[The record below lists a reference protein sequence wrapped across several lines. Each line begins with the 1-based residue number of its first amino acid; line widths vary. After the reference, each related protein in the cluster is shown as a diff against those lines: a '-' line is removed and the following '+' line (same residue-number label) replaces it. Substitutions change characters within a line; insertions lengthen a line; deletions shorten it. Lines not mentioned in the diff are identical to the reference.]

1 MRLLIDTNQYPN
13 DAVSILRAG
22 ELKANG
28 VWSLPGNSPGLSA
41 EDTKRIIAGIG
52 SGVVVVEEG
61 GIDVHQ
67 LLEDPNWTGVSP
79 ANINTQR
86 VLTRNAGYNPSRA
99 MVYYEFSG
107 PGVRQTCL
115 TPHELSRAYILEG
128 KTPLLALTREWN
140 RSQSARVKDA
150 LSLPRNVVV
159 GVCFEIE
166 ANVPLIKAQRI
177 IAGIR
182 YVRSVNRE
190 VWVLLAPK
198 LPSLRFEQ
206 DVEETILY
214 LRRNLTTEIWDALNI
229 VLAVYTV
236 EDKGTSFFGETNSML
251 AAVKVA
257 RGYR

>member
-28 VWSLPGNSPGLSA
+28 VWSLPGNSPGLTA

-52 SGVVVVEEG
+52 SGVVVTEEG

-67 LLEDPNWTGVSP
+67 LLEDPNWTGGP
-79 ANINTQR
+79 ANINGQR
-86 VLTRNAGYNPSRA
+86 TLTRSAGYNPSRA
-99 MVYYEFSG
+99 MVYYEFG
-107 PGVRQTCL
+107 APGIRQTCL
-115 TPHELSRAYILEG
+115 TPHELSRAYILED
-128 KTPLLALTREWN
+128 KTPLLALTRDWS
-140 RSQSARVKDA
+140 RGQRARVKDA
-150 LSLPRNVVV
+150 LSLPRNIVV

-166 ANVPLIKAQRI
+166 ANVPLIKAQGI
-177 IAGIR
+177 VAGIR
-182 YVRSVNRE
+182 YVRSVGRE
-190 VWVLLAPK
+190 AWVLMAPR
-198 LPSLRFEQ
+198 LPSVEYEA
-206 DVEETILY
+206 DVDKTLFY
-214 LRRNLTTEIWDALNI
+214 LKRNLSAEIWEDLNV

-236 EDKGTSFFGETNSML
+236 EDKGTTFFGETNSML